1 VHVTSLLAAG
11 VPVRR
16 PQGRGAPASEVQ
28 ATSEAPGELP
38 SAVLAL
44 AEADA
49 DAVADDLHDGA
60 LQALVVA
67 RYAADA
73 AVRGGDPVGA
83 REAVQAALVALRHA
97 VWRLRPRGDKGLAS
111 ALRDLA
117 LHLDATGGAPLR
129 LDLDAAASDLDGSLD
144 GSLAPEAAH
153 VAYRLV
159 QHAAGDRPLTVRVRR
174 TPSALRV
181 DLDTA
186 VPDPAGE
193 TLRARAVGA
202 TLLARPDSALL
213 LLPLLPAT
221 GTSLL
226 PAGPPACEEVP

>member
-1 VHVTSLLAAG
+1 MHVTRLLAPG
-11 VPVRR
+11 VPVQRR
-16 PQGRGAPASEVQ
+16 PEGAAATTSDLRGPSDAH
-28 ATSEAPGELP
+28 GELP

-44 AEADA
+44 AEAEA
-49 DAVADDLHDGA
+49 AAVADALHDGA

-73 AVRGGDPVGA
+73 AVRGGDPVAA

-97 VWRLRPRGDKGLAS
+97 VWRLRPRGDQGLVP

-129 LDLDAAASDLDGSLD
+129 LDVDAAAAAAEPA
-144 GSLAPEAAH
+144 LAPEAAR

-159 QHAAGDRPLTVRVRR
+159 QHATGDRALTVRVRR
-174 TPSALRV
+174 APAVLRV

-193 TLRARAVGA
+193 ALRARAVGG
-202 TLLARPDSALL
+202 TLLVRPDSALL
-213 LLPLLPAT
+213 VLPLLPAT
-221 GTSLL
+221 GTSL
-226 PAGPPACEEVP
+226 PAGPPAYEELP

>member
-1 VHVTSLLAAG
+1 MHVTRLLAPG
-11 VPVRR
+11 VPVQRR
-16 PQGRGAPASEVQ
+16 PDTGAASAPEVRPPSDGR
-28 ATSEAPGELP
+28 GELP

-44 AEADA
+44 AEAEA
-49 DAVADDLHDGA
+49 DAVADALHDGA

-73 AVRGGDPVGA
+73 AVRGGDVVAA

-97 VWRLRPRGDKGLAS
+97 VWRLRPRGDHGLVP

-117 LHLDATGGAPLR
+117 RHLDATGAEPLR
-129 LDLDAAASDLDGSLD
+129 LDVDAAAGASEPA
-144 GSLAPEAAH
+144 LAPEAAN

-174 TPSALRV
+174 TSAALRV
-181 DLDTA
+181 DLDSA
-186 VPDPAGE
+186 VPDPVGDA
-193 TLRARAVGA
+193 LRARAVGG

-221 GTSLL
+221 GTSPL
-226 PAGPPACEEVP
+226 PAGPPAPEELP